1 MFGDMPASRTARASK
16 VFGCWQ
22 RDRTFFSR
30 TFATGPSHFAPL
42 LRRVVFVPRGGI
54 SGTLAI
60 RIGATS
66 ETIIM
71 IRNGLY
77 LVISKLLDG
86 VEGGATGVSVLRD
99 GTMRGGGA
107 IYYHVGS
114 YVCSGGKW
122 KGELTVREH
131 TPAEITRVFA
141 RQVVSMGFNGTY
153 ADDDAEFDATALVGK
168 RSVQLKVMFRLLT
181 PD

>member
-1 MFGDMPASRTARASK
+1 MLSYVRSKHRHGTVHAYRTAAQLAS
-16 VFGCWQ
+16 
-22 RDRTFFSR
+22 D
-30 TFATGPSHFAPL
+30 
-42 LRRVVFVPRGGI
+42 
-54 SGTLAI
+54 TLAV
-60 RIGATS
+60 RMGATS

-77 LVISKLLDG
+77 SVISRLLDG

-99 GTMRGGGA
+99 GTMRGGGS

-122 KGELTVREH
+122 KGELTIREH
-131 TPAEITRVFA
+131 TPAEITRAFA
-141 RQVVSMGFNGTY
+141 RRVVNMGFSGTY
-153 ADDDAEFDATALVGK
+153 TDDDAEFDATALAGK
-168 RSVQLKVMFRLLT
+168 RSVQMKVFFRLLT